1 MNFSEKTKL
10 TLVANGGMTPL
21 TDELINSWFAR
32 KTASNY
38 NCFDD
43 WNFLQNMDPK
53 WVIPAAAVPYMNC
66 VNYWR
71 RFETNFT
78 GKRFFDLKRWG
89 MEYEHVYGNNT
100 RTGVKNDTLRMVWN
114 DPRRALEIPQ
124 DAIAAG
130 MEPSQKPNQ
139 APDGETSH
147 AKPFTATLTLD
158 DFRVQ

>member
-1 MNFSEKTKL
+1 MTY
-10 TLVANGGMTPL
+10 VANNGMAPL
-21 TDELINSWFAR
+21 TDDMIKDWFA
-32 KTASNY
+32 KNTSSNY

-43 WNFLQNMDPK
+43 WEFLKNMDPN
-53 WVIPAAAVPYMNC
+53 WNIPEEAVPYMNC

-89 MEYEHVYGNNT
+89 MEYYHVYGDNT
-100 RTGVKNDTLRMVWN
+100 STGVKNDTICMRWN

-130 MEPSQKPNQ
+130 MEPSQKANQ
-139 APDGETSH
+139 APSDSTSH
-147 AKPFTATLTLD
+147 AKPFTASIKLD
-158 DFRVQ
+158 ELRKK

>member
-1 MNFSEKTKL
+1 MNFSEKTK
-10 TLVANGGMTPL
+10 TTYVANNGMTEL
-21 TDELINSWFAR
+21 TDALINDWFA
-32 KTASNY
+32 KNTNDNY

-43 WNFLQNMDPK
+43 WDFLKNMDPN
-53 WVIPAAAVPYMNC
+53 WDIPEAAVPYMNC

-71 RFETNFT
+71 RYETNFT

-100 RTGVKNDTLRMVWN
+100 STGVQNDTLRMVWN

-130 MEPSQKPNQ
+130 MEPSQPASLNIDSVSHTKP
-139 APDGETSH
+139 ASFIVDELL
-147 AKPFTATLTLD
+147 KK
-158 DFRVQ
+158 